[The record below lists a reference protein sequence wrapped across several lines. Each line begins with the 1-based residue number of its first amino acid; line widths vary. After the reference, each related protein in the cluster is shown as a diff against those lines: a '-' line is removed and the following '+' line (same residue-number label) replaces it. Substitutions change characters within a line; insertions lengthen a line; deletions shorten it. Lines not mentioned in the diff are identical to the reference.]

1 MFQTEILQKQ
11 MPWIIYQ
18 RPPKKENLP
27 GSREAS
33 VWMCL
38 WRSLGNVSA
47 LHLQMYPFFQRL
59 IHAISSFLW
68 TICPWAHRKNSPAN
82 KPKKNRNI
90 PGKIPGCFRCLML
103 GISRTSEWNEP
114 WKPCPSRG
122 YGSGKR
128 PGPLQ
133 RRSSATR
140 QMLQPC
146 FLP

>member
-1 MFQTEILQKQ
+1 MFQTEILQMHLVLTICQCQKQ
-11 MPWIIYQ
+11 
-18 RPPKKENLP
+18 KT
-27 GSREAS
+27 SRIPEKLS

-38 WRSLGNVSA
+38 WRSLGNISA
-47 LHLQMYPFFQRL
+47 LHLQRYPFFQRL

-68 TICPWAHRKNSPAN
+68 TICPWAHRKNPPAN
-82 KPKKNRNI
+82 KPKNRSI

-103 GISRTSEWNEP
+103 GISRTSGWNEP

-146 FLP
+146 SLP